1 MCTNI
6 PNTTLLF
13 MIFDNYFDEYCE
25 KLMFTRINY
34 SEMYIFSNQINI
46 SSISKKYRKLVCQK
60 LVKTTGNVHN
70 LNLGPA
76 KMRGRG
82 VYLSHF
88 QLVPMGTNCRI
99 LKIGGGYVNFS
110 CKYS

>member
-6 PNTTLLF
+6 LNTTLLF
-13 MIFDNYFDEYCE
+13 MIFDNYFDEYSE

-46 SSISKKYRKLVCQK
+46 SLISKKYRKLVYQK

-70 LNLGPA
+70 PNLGPA
-76 KMRGRG
+76 KLRGRG
-82 VYLSHF
+82 S
-88 QLVPMGTNCRI
+88 I
-99 LKIGGGYVNFS
+99 
-110 CKYS
+110 